1 MPNNNNHKGKPAPH
15 KPAAVTMAKGGE
27 KTVSAPAVISKVM
40 QTDFEIFKGPIRGA
54 IRIHGSD
61 WLGRLP
67 IPASPT
73 AGQAIGEFYI
83 NPLEYPGTRLALFAQ
98 LYDKFRFKRLRFKFV
113 PYQGTAVPGAVIMA
127 YDRDISD
134 PTPPAN
140 DSGVRQYMAMMDAC
154 AGPIWQPLTMDCSLS
169 HPESG
174 LFTNA
179 VPGGDDRLAY
189 QGQVYVALLEPPAA
203 GVVLAGDL
211 FVEYDLELFDPQLET
226 NVAIGSSAVQGANT
240 VNVNAG
246 DLLLSFINGTGNA
259 ARTTTY
265 VPKLDGLGKAYLDL
279 AQGVY
284 RITSQLSQSKAGA
297 VNLGAVSAAQV
308 VPNTPK
314 AAPAPQPQIAGYQS
328 INTSAVGSVAS
339 KSSLYAVPPGGAKFY
354 SVASDLTGIDATLV
368 GNYQGLTI
376 DKLADA
382 WTDLTNF
389 V

>member
-1 MPNNNNHKGKPAPH
+1 MHNNKHKA
-15 KPAAVTMAKGGE
+15 KPAAHRPAATTMAKGSE
-27 KTVSAPAVISKVM
+27 KLVSAPAVISKVL
-40 QTDFEIFKGPIRGA
+40 QSDFEISKGPMRGSIRV
-54 IRIHGSD
+54 HGSD

-98 LYDKFRFKRLRFKFV
+98 LYDKFRFKRLTFKYV
-113 PYQGTAVPGAVIMA
+113 PYQGTAVPGSLVMA

-134 PTPPAN
+134 ATPPAN
-140 DSGVRQYMAMMDAC
+140 DVGVRQYMAMMDAV
-154 AGPIWQPLTMDCSLS
+154 AGPIWQPLTMTCPLS
-169 HPESG
+169 HPEEG

-179 VPGGDDRLAY
+179 VPGGDERLAY

-203 GVVLAGDL
+203 GIVLAGDL
-211 FVEYDLELFDPQLET
+211 FVDYDLELFEPQLET
-226 NVAIGSSAVQGANT
+226 NVIVGSSSVQGANT

-246 DLLLSFINGTGNA
+246 DLLLSFANGVGNNA
-259 ARTTTY
+259 KTPTY
-265 VPKLDGLGKAYLDL
+265 VPKIDGLGKAYIDL

-284 RITSQLSQSKAGA
+284 RITSQLSQSQAGV
-297 VNLGAVSAAQV
+297 VNLGTASASQV

-314 AAPAPQPQIAGYQS
+314 PAPAPQPQVSQVQGFA
-328 INTSAVGSVAS
+328 TSSSGAVAQ
-339 KSSLYAVPPGGAKFY
+339 KSGVYAVPPGGGRFY
-354 SVASDLTGIDATLV
+354 STATNLGGIDATLP
-368 GNYQGLTI
+368 GNFQGLTV

-382 WTDLTNF
+382 WTDLLNF